1 MTLSEKL
8 TKMEACQEAIEW
20 VGDKTLDEAWAQCER
35 GDWMLWLAQESGV
48 DKRTLTLAKAR
59 CAKLV
64 VHLMKDERSVKAVE
78 VAERYG
84 LGEAT
89 DKELGQARRAAV
101 AAAAADANAATYAGA
116 GAGADANAA
125 TYAGAVADAAA
136 YAAADDAY
144 DAHAAVAYVA
154 YAAAERE
161 KVLSQCADICRQ
173 VIDIKLL

>member
-8 TKMEACQEAIEW
+8 TKMGACEEAVEW
-20 VGDKTLDEAWAQCER
+20 VGDKTLDEAWAECER

-89 DKELGQARRAAV
+89 DKELDEARRAAAYAAYV
-101 AAAAADANAATYAGA
+101 AAAFVAADYAAYAA
-116 GAGADANAA
+116 ADCAYDAH
-125 TYAGAVADAAA
+125 DAAA
-136 YAAADDAY
+136 YAAG
-144 DAHAAVAYVA
+144 
-154 YAAAERE
+154 AERE
-161 KVLSQCADICRQ
+161 KVLSQCADICRD
-173 VIDIKLL
+173 VIKVESLMEKG

>member
-8 TKMEACQEAIEW
+8 TQMEACKEAVEW
-20 VGDKTLDEAWAQCER
+20 VGDKTLDKAWAECER

-64 VHLMKDERSVKAVE
+64 IHLMKDERSVNAVE

-89 DKELGQARRAAV
+89 DEELDEARL
-101 AAAAADANAATYAGA
+101 
-116 GAGADANAA
+116 
-125 TYAGAVADAAA
+125 AAA
-136 YAAADDAY
+136 YAAAYASYAAAAYASYAAADYAY
-144 DAHAAVAYVA
+144 DAHAAVAYTA
-154 YAAAERE
+154 YAAYAVVAERE
-161 KVLSQCADICRQ
+161 KVLSQCADICRD
-173 VIDIKLL
+173 VIKVESLMEKE